1 MHTAGAEVSGFIG
14 ILIVQIT
21 ILIIYGI
28 FVRYD
33 FEMLPAASN
42 STTEELAAIDK
53 QHRVSYPRK
62 FMRIFCITVYSLTTI
77 TTDNCSKNNCRG
89 FK

>member
-1 MHTAGAEVSGFIG
+1 MQGVKGAEVSGFIG
-14 ILIVQIT
+14 ILVFQVT

-33 FEMLPAASN
+33 YEMLPSSGN
-42 STTEELAAIDK
+42 SSANSEELSAIER

-62 FMRIFCITVYSLTTI
+62 
-77 TTDNCSKNNCRG
+77 
-89 FK
+89 